1 MQSFIHI
8 VVQGQAF
15 VAVIPSS
22 CLRKDEVG
30 LLVSL
35 SSYTERSQ
43 IPYCNNCNNRQR
55 TKKGYIKCRNQ
66 E

>member
-22 CLRKDEVG
+22 CLRKDKVG

-43 IPYCNNCNNRQR
+43 IP
-55 TKKGYIKCRNQ
+55 
-66 E
+66 